1 MPQRHL
7 AQAQQ
12 GQYGGGLGRGTGGV
26 AQGAG
31 AGSQQKKGLD
41 AFESLL

>member
-1 MPQRHL
+1 M

-12 GQYGGGLGRGTGGV
+12 GQYGGGLGRGTSGGG
-26 AQGAG
+26 QGAG
-31 AGSQQKKGLD
+31 AGGGQQKKGLD